1 MASRGGAR
9 PKETRKRS
17 AEEFP
22 SEEQQEEI
30 SKFCTPGE
38 EPAEGLVFE
47 TNIDQANVP
56 IRTLANVRTIV
67 YPLRWDHVG
76 SPLYRR
82 ILCTWGMPAAFRGGL
97 RAYRHWTDADVSQHL
112 TYVSGLV
119 NKVIMKAGE
128 FDWERSFTPEE
139 IEKFKTT
146 DFYQD
151 TEYDRP
157 SLKDIREKW
166 KKNQIQFPTCATDEG
181 NVKYRQILLHRGL
194 TLDLRK
200 QLKEQGFNNKAIDRH
215 LIHMTMFFKGTSIPV
230 QKSKQKGLKPTTLT
244 YQEFP
249 RRATGAELSDEDE
262 ENAERPTTIDFSQ
275 EWKMQEEEGLNK
287 AKLSAKDMKRIEQSA
302 METEDVT
309 GEPTQGT
316 SGVRLDKDLKLEL
329 SRVDAGPRRVQPE
342 FVGPVEANELELFER
357 NRLRTVYLAMRHAK
371 EEKDDEEVEAL
382 TEQLDHVRLNLHN
395 AISPD
400 YVEPELSE
408 IDVDLFL
415 SLADFIVTYESLVAL
430 LANIIDQQ
438 GMHRA
443 IVQARKYSHFIEHR
457 NDEVT
462 DELRSEIQAFMMT
475 NHDLF
480 DNLEVNPKIGTQ
492 GLPGD
497 WKIKKEILEH
507 ARDTNYIEKE
517 IGIVTEVNLPSD
529 CKYEDLATYYRK
541 HSQEELIEAQEI
553 ISNKMDEVD
562 QAYDAA
568 NVEDLGVLKAK
579 PRGEP
584 RDVGTGVDGDD
595 DSGEEDNDDDDD
607 DDDENTLEY
616 VEPVDDDDNNEF
628 VHMDEDNTTG
638 LKIDKVI
645 SMGITGEDVPMDV
658 DPDDY
663 IAPPIHHVDV
673 LETNI
678 IVTSNQDPQ
687 NMDIEKQQKN
697 VPAIDSSKVGTTPA
711 TPLKEKE
718 TDVTPEPTPVEKVTP
733 EPLPPPPGPEPQPPE
748 PEPKSLE
755 ITPEPEPPG
764 PEPKSM
770 EITPEPQQ
778 PVLPEPKAT
787 ESDPNKA
794 LKDPSQ
800 EIIKS
805 EEEEDPEQR
814 LFPGKFQRPPLKA
827 KPLRKMP
834 KQTARKSTG
843 GKPASDSRDN
853 KKGKST
859 KSGNK
864 SKVIGSPKRSKP
876 ELGENDDTPVKK
888 QKKKKVRKL
897 SSSSEGEDDEEV
909 DVLPKEN
916 PTRFSGRLAGR
927 EAEKLELPKSSG
939 KKRVPKIR
947 EGTVFYGRSDR
958 WTTLVFSK
966 RPHSK
971 PTLPQKYVMK
981 YDADS
986 VELKSIAVQV
996 TEPRRAKKVDPT
1008 PFVLYGNLPPR
1019 KENLVKA
1026 PTLKSTGLS
1035 KDQLVEKV
1043 MLAQAKE
1050 RENLKQ
1056 RGFPVPKKVQPI
1068 LNKKNNFTPG
1078 ALALAEIQ
1086 HYQEV
1091 DGLILSPTVLKRLC
1105 LEIARD
1111 INEDLQ
1117 FDHFAYRLLHK
1128 ASEEYL
1134 MRIFRD
1140 CKLIASLN
1148 NKTTIDERDV
1158 IVVRRISGDYGKHST
1173 WGTGYQ
1179 EQIKETRMTP
1189 EASATSRA
1197 GYKQQFKDWKSDWA
1211 EYKEKR
1217 RKQAKENIKKK

>member
-30 SKFCTPGE
+30 SRFCTPGE

-56 IRTLANVRTIV
+56 IKTLANVRTIV

-112 TYVSGLV
+112 RYVSGLV
-119 NKVIMKAGE
+119 NKNIMKVGE
-128 FDWERSFTPEE
+128 FDWEKSFTPEQ

-166 KKNQIQFPTCATDEG
+166 KNNQIQFPTCATDEG

-200 QLKEQGFNNKAIDRH
+200 QLKEQGLNNKDIDRH

-230 QKSKQKGLKPTTLT
+230 QKPKQKGLKPTTLT

-275 EWKMQEEEGLNK
+275 EWKMQEERGLNK
-287 AKLSAKDMKRIEQSA
+287 AKLSAKDMKRIEQGA

-316 SGVRLDKDLKLEL
+316 SGVHLDKELKLEL

-342 FVGPVEANELELFER
+342 FVGPIEVNELELFER
-357 NRLRTVYLAMRHAK
+357 NRLRTVYLAMRRAK
-371 EEKDDEEVEAL
+371 EEKDDKEVEAL

-395 AISPD
+395 VISPD
-400 YVEPELSE
+400 YVEPELDE
-408 IDVDLFL
+408 IDIDLFL

-438 GMHRA
+438 GMHKA
-443 IVQARKYSHFIEHR
+443 IVQAREYSHFIEHR

-462 DELRSEIQAFMMT
+462 NELRSEIQAFMMT

-480 DNLEVNPKIGTQ
+480 DNLEVNPNIGTQ

-507 ARDTNYIEKE
+507 AMDAKYTEKE
-517 IGIVTEVNLPSD
+517 IGIVTEVKLPSD

-541 HSQEELIEAQEI
+541 HSKEELEEAQEF
-553 ISNKMDEVD
+553 ISSKMDEID

-579 PRGEP
+579 PRGAS
-584 RDVGTGVDGDD
+584 RHMGTGVGDD
-595 DSGEEDNDDDDD
+595 DDWGDEDNDDDDD
-607 DDDENTLEY
+607 DDEDTLDYLETQR
-616 VEPVDDDDNNEF
+616 DDDDNEF

-638 LKIDKVI
+638 LKIDQVI
-645 SMGITGEDVPMDV
+645 SMKTVNEDEPMDIE
-658 DPDDY
+658 PDDH

-673 LETNI
+673 LEKDM

-687 NMDIEKQQKN
+687 NMDTKEQQKN
-697 VPAIDSSKVGTTPA
+697 VSEIDSSKMDVTPA

-718 TDVTPEPTPVEKVTP
+718 TDVTPESTPVEKVTP
-733 EPLPPPPGPEPQPPE
+733 EPLPPPPGPEPQPPG
-748 PEPKSLE
+748 PEPKPSE
-755 ITPEPEPPG
+755 ITPEPKPPG

-778 PVLPEPKAT
+778 PVLPEPKAAK
-787 ESDPNKA
+787 SDPNKDS
-794 LKDPSQ
+794 KDPSQ
-800 EIIKS
+800 EIIES
-805 EEEEDPEQR
+805 EEKEDPEER

-843 GKPASDSRDN
+843 GKPASDSRD
-853 KKGKST
+853 KKKDKST
-859 KSGNK
+859 KRGDK
-864 SKVIGSPKRSKP
+864 SKVTGSPKRSKP

-897 SSSSEGEDDEEV
+897 SSSSEGEDNEEV

-916 PTRFSGRLAGR
+916 PTRFSGRLAGK

-939 KKRVPKIR
+939 KKRVPKTR
-947 EGTVFYGRSDR
+947 EGTVIYGRSDR

-966 RPHSK
+966 RPHPK
-971 PTLPQKYVMK
+971 PTLPQKYVME
-981 YDADS
+981 YDAADI
-986 VELKSIAVQV
+986 ELKSIAVQV
-996 TEPRRAKKVDPT
+996 TEPRRAKKVDPA

-1019 KENLVKA
+1019 KENLTKA

-1035 KDQLVEKV
+1035 KDQLVEKI

-1050 RENLKQ
+1050 RENLQQ

-1140 CKLIASLN
+1140 CSLIASLN

-1158 IVVRRISGDYGKHST
+1158 IVVRRISGDYGKHNT

-1217 RKQAKENIKKK
+1217 RKQPKENIKKK